1 MPLSPLQTENLGYA
15 IQGFLRSI
23 HRTRDDR
30 RYELTKLAGLKL
42 MDSEEVFTPSGL
54 AVAASE
60 RADALIAELDKPQA

>member
-1 MPLSPLQTENLGYA
+1 MTLTPLQQQNLDWA
-15 IQGFLRSI
+15 VQGFLRSI

-30 RYELTKLAGLKL
+30 RYELTKLAWLKL